1 MCQKGYKISIF
12 FSQRLKKSVVKGIK
26 IFQKKKKNKK
36 QQYGCEDYKN
46 LSEDEKQKLVEYR
59 KKISLNTK
67 KLKFF
72 YKHLEWYLSYQFFEE
87 SIRNLVGLIIG
98 SFRRTPFVFFFWEGV
113 NNFG

>member
-1 MCQKGYKISIF
+1 M
-12 FSQRLKKSVVKGIK
+12 KGIK

-72 YKHLEWYLSYQFFEE
+72 YKHLKWYLSYQFFEE

-98 SFRRTPFVFFFWEGV
+98 FFQTDSFLFFFFWEGV